1 MKFTAIFEKSPAGFI
16 AFLEELPGARAEGA
30 TLEEARRNLR
40 VALEL
45 VIYENR
51 LLAEELVQDRPVYR
65 EAFCTTVQTM
75 RYPA

>member
-1 MKFTAIFEKSPAGFI
+1 MKFTAIFEKSADGFI
-16 AFLEELPGARAEGA
+16 AFLEELPGARAEGS
-30 TLEEARRNLR
+30 TIDEARRNLR

-65 EAFCTTVQTM
+65 EAFAVAV
-75 RYPA
+75 RSN